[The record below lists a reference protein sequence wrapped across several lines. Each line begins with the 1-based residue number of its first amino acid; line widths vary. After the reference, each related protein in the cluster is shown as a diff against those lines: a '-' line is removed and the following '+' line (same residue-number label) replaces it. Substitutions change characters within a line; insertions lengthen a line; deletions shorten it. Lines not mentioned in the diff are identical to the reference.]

1 MIVVCP
7 ACFTSQNYEA
17 RNNDEKRKRKL
28 CISCHKKFDIKTSRT
43 ADAIKKTQSIKSE
56 IKSESRTKNNL
67 ENAIISIFSRC
78 SDYEKSQ
85 SDIAKTL
92 NISVSTV
99 SRKLKK
105 LEDLELILSINEG
118 GVKKYKLKEVLKDID
133 EPEQKLNA
141 VKTHKI
147 RVKCSILSGTIN
159 PKEFSKESKMK
170 NWSKKYFEENNLLF
184 QLTPKSI
191 TFYPSGIGLSADDSL
206 NKAKETSI
214 DVKRFIETKYQC
226 SLSFPEF
233 YLETDKPH
241 HVPIQTTLKNLKLNE
256 KVWTDES
263 HPGAI
268 ETESKD
274 FVNSIIKINDDVQE
288 LKKQNNNTD
297 FNNAI
302 ITIQNSIAEINA
314 KIEMIVNCNLS
325 MTNMFKNAL
334 EPKNNIQN
342 EKPTTASY
350 I

>member
-7 ACFTSQNYEA
+7 ACFKEQEYEA

-43 ADAIKKTQSIKSE
+43 ADAIKKTQPIKSE
-56 IKSESRTKNNL
+56 PKIERSKNNL

-105 LEDLELILSINEG
+105 LEDFGLILSINEG
-118 GVKKYKLKEVLKDID
+118 GVKKYKLKEVLKDILH
-133 EPEQKLNA
+133 ESEEKINA

-147 RVKCSILSGTIN
+147 RVKCNLLSGTIN
-159 PKEFSKESKMK
+159 PIEFSKPDSKMK

-191 TFYPSGIGLSADDSL
+191 TFYPNGIGMSADESL
-206 NKAKETSI
+206 NHAKETSI
-214 DVKRFIETKYQC
+214 EIKNFIETKYEC
-226 SLSFPEF
+226 KLSFPAF
-233 YLETDKPH
+233 YLETDKAH
-241 HVPIQTTLKNLKLNE
+241 HIPIQTTLKNLKLSE

-263 HPGAI
+263 HPGAL

-288 LKKQNNNTD
+288 LKKQNNTD

-302 ITIQNSIAEINA
+302 ITIQNSIAEINQ

-325 MTNMFKNAL
+325 LTSMFKNAL
-334 EPKNNIQN
+334 EPKNNIT